1 MSDRRLTN
9 QIYHLRPDPLVHPI
23 RIPVLLSD
31 SKGLFLQNQVTV
43 KPETFI
49 ECWCYPGATAEK
61 GLDYLRRSLASHL
74 QKLHPMTL
82 FVCVG
87 TCNLITKY
95 QNGRIELTGHNSNPA
110 YNLINTLED
119 IYHCVRTFDQS
130 VKLVFLHLPYYS
142 ISNYYKH
149 KGEINHGQYK
159 EDDYILQTQID
170 IVNHYINDTNRV
182 LHSYTPYFSED
193 LVHSK
198 RNSRYS
204 LRTKYKYKFTL
215 YTDGIHPKPLLD
227 KLWLARICRLVHDF

>member
-1 MSDRRLTN
+1 
-9 QIYHLRPDPLVHPI
+9 
-23 RIPVLLSD
+23 
-31 SKGLFLQNQVTV
+31 
-43 KPETFI
+43 
-49 ECWCYPGATAEK
+49 
-61 GLDYLRRSLASHL
+61 
-74 QKLHPMTL
+74 MTL

-182 LHSYTPYFSED
+182 LHPYTPPFLWRFSILQTKFQIFIQYDSVANFMLIGKAQITLFVWIGTCNLTTKYQNGRIE
-193 LVHSK
+193 LTVVIQIHLIIS
-198 RNSRYS
+198 STH
-204 LRTKYKYKFTL
+204 LRTFIILSEHLISQSNYYKL
-215 YTDGIHPKPLLD
+215 REI
-227 KLWLARICRLVHDF
+227 